1 MSDKENKTKIIERKN
16 INHTL
21 ISLPYS
27 ICAIIIFILLY
38 AKTQNLIILIQLCLG
53 IIGFIGLQL
62 LNSEKTIIT
71 RKFKPIS
78 IEETIIPTLILSF
91 IVVPIISFLY
101 NFSFTINYTTE
112 DYYFLLLFC
121 PAIEELFFRGFL
133 ITFFVKIKNKIVFFK
148 NELDNITHHSLEY
161 LKSAFKSINFE
172 DINNN
177 EIDTNDSLTNIYSRL
192 FGIAVVSIQALS
204 FCLYHTNYYNKPFA
218 LISVL
223 IMGYIFGLYYIESKD
238 ITPLMVIH
246 FLINFL
252 VFLHEILI

>member
-91 IVVPIISFLY
+91 IVLPINAFLNSFQ
-101 NFSFTINYTTE
+101 FAINYTTE

-121 PAIEELFFRGFL
+121 PARRI
-133 ITFFVKIKNKIVFFK
+133 
-148 NELDNITHHSLEY
+148 
-161 LKSAFKSINFE
+161 
-172 DINNN
+172 
-177 EIDTNDSLTNIYSRL
+177 
-192 FGIAVVSIQALS
+192 
-204 FCLYHTNYYNKPFA
+204 
-218 LISVL
+218 
-223 IMGYIFGLYYIESKD
+223 IF
-238 ITPLMVIH
+238 
-246 FLINFL
+246 
-252 VFLHEILI
+252 